1 MMITSKAAPRIGPV
15 EHRVL
20 QALDRSRT
28 RVWRV
33 TDGGPSGITQTQLRQ
48 ALHYLTASG
57 LLERIERGTY
67 LVLPRSGRI
76 LVSRLELVGAW
87 FKDEPHVVVGHAAA
101 EYHRVTL
108 DTSTVVEV
116 QLSRAKKPI
125 EFQGVRYVFSK
136 QVKASLLADNVKI
149 NLGQTTSTVA
159 SPGKLLVLLLN
170 QAPSRRSKRATRD
183 TRLALEVIERGVTL
197 RLWAKGDWVR
207 LVRRHGNASTA
218 RRLGYL
224 LERAAVPGAESLL
237 ALRGNAGNVRY
248 SPIYP
253 PEGHVNTRWRLILND
268 PLVT

>member
-1 MMITSKAAPRIGPV
+1 MMSTSNAAPRIGPL

-28 RVWRV
+28 RVWHV
-33 TDGGPSGITQTQLRQ
+33 TDGGPSEITPSQLRQ
-48 ALHYLTASG
+48 ALHYLAASG

-76 LVSRLELVGAW
+76 LVSPLELVGSW
-87 FKDEPHVVVGHAAA
+87 FNGEPHVVVGHAAA

-108 DTSTVVEV
+108 DTSSVVEV
-116 QLSRAKKPI
+116 QLGRAKKPI

-136 QVKASLLADNVKI
+136 QAEASLLADNVKI

-170 QAPSRRSKRATRD
+170 QTSSRHSKRATRD

-197 RLWAKGDWVR
+197 RFWAKVDWVR
-207 LVRRHGNASTA
+207 LVRRHGNSSTA

-224 LERAAVPGAESLL
+224 LERAAIPGAEGLL
-237 ALRGNAGNVRY
+237 ALRGSAGNVRF

-253 PEGHVNTRWRLILND
+253 PEGQVNTRWRVVLND

>member
-1 MMITSKAAPRIGPV
+1 MITYTAAPRIGPV

-28 RVWRV
+28 RVWHV
-33 TDGGPSGITQTQLRQ
+33 TDGGPSGITPSQLRQ
-48 ALHYLTASG
+48 SLHYLTASG
-57 LLERIERGTY
+57 LLERIERGAY
-67 LVLPRSGRI
+67 VVLPRSGRI
-76 LVSRLELVGAW
+76 LVSPLELVGSW

-108 DTSTVVEV
+108 DTSSVVEV
-116 QLSRAKKPI
+116 QLGRTKRPV
-125 EFQGVRYVFSK
+125 EFQGVHYVFSK
-136 QVKASLLADNVKI
+136 QAKASLLADNVKI
-149 NLGQTTSTVA
+149 HLGQTTSTVA
-159 SPGKLLVLLLN
+159 SPGKLLVQLLD
-170 QAPSRRSKRATRD
+170 QTSSRRSKRATRD

-197 RLWAKGDWVR
+197 RLWANVDWVR

-224 LERAAVPGAESLL
+224 LERAAIPGAVSLL
-237 ALRGNAGNVRY
+237 ALRGNAGNIRF

-253 PEGHVNTRWRLILND
+253 PEGHVNTRWRVVQND